1 MKIKSIM
8 ISLTVLAATM
18 AGCGMGGAG
27 DLAVSAYAPYDG
39 ESGVAVTAA
48 IQVRFNRAIDHQTT
62 LTPATFLLVSASGIA
77 VSGEVTYEEG
87 TRALIFTP
95 ALPLHSRES
104 YQATIRA
111 GIVAKDSTG
120 GPGDRLQ
127 NDYVWRFTAALRPI
141 LYHSKRALDGSNAW
155 NLPYSDQN
163 IWAVDDATNF
173 TLPLT
178 ETREVEEAHNTYP
191 QWSPD
196 GSRIVYTSLVPPAGG
211 AAANPGDNIW
221 VMDADGNDQRTL
233 TATVAADVENQRPD
247 WSPDGTKI
255 VFDSNRALDGT
266 DAPNVNGTE
275 NIWVM
280 NADGTGLTALTQNTD
295 GAHSAA
301 PQWSPDGGRI
311 CFQSY
316 LPLAQGGA
324 PSRSYNI
331 WVMDAD
337 GGNPAALTAVGIADA
352 PSQFPRWSPDG
363 SRVVFQSN

>member
-1 MKIKSIM
+1 
-8 ISLTVLAATM
+8 
-18 AGCGMGGAG
+18 
-27 DLAVSAYAPYDG
+27 
-39 ESGVAVTAA
+39 
-48 IQVRFNRAIDHQTT
+48 
-62 LTPATFLLVSASGIA
+62 
-77 VSGEVTYEEG
+77 
-87 TRALIFTP
+87 
-95 ALPLHSRES
+95 
-104 YQATIRA
+104 
-111 GIVAKDSTG
+111 
-120 GPGDRLQ
+120 
-127 NDYVWRFTAALRPI
+127 
-141 LYHSKRALDGSNAW
+141 
-155 NLPYSDQN
+155 
-163 IWAVDDATNF
+163 
-173 TLPLT
+173 
-178 ETREVEEAHNTYP
+178 
-191 QWSPD
+191 
-196 GSRIVYTSLVPPAGG
+196 VPPAGG

-363 SRVVFQSN
+363 SRVVFQSNMPLGEGGAATASSNIWVVDADGGNLTALTQLTAAGAASEVPQWSPDGTWITFHSQRSLDSTADVANANATANIWVVDVSGGNAAALTRLTALNANSFYPSWSPDGSKILYVSTRSFDAAADATNSGSTGNVWTMDADGTDAMALTRLDGGGPSRFAIW